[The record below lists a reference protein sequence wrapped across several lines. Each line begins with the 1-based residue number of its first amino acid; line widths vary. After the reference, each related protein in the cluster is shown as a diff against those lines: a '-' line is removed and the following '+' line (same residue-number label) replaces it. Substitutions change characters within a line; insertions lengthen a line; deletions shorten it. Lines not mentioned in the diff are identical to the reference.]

1 MPKDKE
7 LEQETAPQTPIYME
21 AAPFPAPPVTQP
33 ETE

>member
-7 LEQETAPQTPIYME
+7 LDAEIVTAPVYME
-21 AAPFPAPPVTQP
+21 AAPFPAPKTVEP